1 MFPMRVG
8 ALFDAGV
15 GDDGAQL
22 QPRHPLEQ
30 SLVPPGSHL
39 REARIGTEITRTAS
53 CRLDEHQ
60 VAADHDLPL
69 EVFPDVF
76 GPHVV

>member
-1 MFPMRVG
+1 MRVC
-8 ALFDAGV
+8 AQLDAGV
-15 GDDGAQL
+15 GDGRAQL
-22 QPRHPLEQ
+22 QLRHPLEQ

-39 REARIGTEITRTAS
+39 REIRIGTEITRTAS

-60 VAADHDLPL
+60 VAADYDLPL